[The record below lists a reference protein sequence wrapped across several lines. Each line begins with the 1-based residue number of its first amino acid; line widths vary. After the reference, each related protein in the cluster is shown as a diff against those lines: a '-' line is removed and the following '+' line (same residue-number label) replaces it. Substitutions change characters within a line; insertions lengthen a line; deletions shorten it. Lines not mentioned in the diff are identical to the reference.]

1 MPTALITGAT
11 AGVGMSFARALARR
25 GYRLVLVARDAVRLS
40 ATAALLHAVHAV
52 EVTTVVADLSDH
64 ADIERVAAHVE
75 DPSLPVDLLVN
86 NAGFGPR
93 QLAIDPGLVE
103 SDFALDVMC
112 LAVRTLGDSA
122 GAAMRERG
130 HGRIVNVAMLATWI
144 AEGHHSAIRLWVKAY
159 SDELAAELAGTGVEV
174 TALLPKWLRSEFHE
188 GSAFSVSAIPERVWA
203 DADRCVAEALA
214 ELDVDGAAA
223 VPG

>member
-25 GYRLVLVARDAVRLS
+25 GYRLVLVARDAARLS
-40 ATAALLHAVHAV
+40 ATAVLLSAVHAI

-75 DPSLPVDLLVN
+75 DVSLPVDLLVN

-93 QLAIDPGLVE
+93 QLALDPGIVQ
-103 SDFALDVMC
+103 SDFAVDVMC

-122 GAAMRERG
+122 ASAMRDRG
-130 HGRIVNVAMLATWI
+130 HGRIVNVSMLATWI
-144 AEGHHSAIRLWVKAY
+144 AEGHHRAIRLWVKTY
-159 SDELAAELAGTGVEV
+159 SDELAAELAGSGVGV
-174 TALLPKWLRSEFHE
+174 TALLPRWLHSDFHE
-188 GSAFSVSAIPERVWA
+188 GSAFSASAIPERVWA
-203 DADRCVAEALA
+203 DADRLVDEALA
-214 ELDVDGAAA
+214 ELDADGAAA